1 MKELQE
7 KLREKNQALE
17 VHFCLFDSWRVRV
30 MLSNATFSYVVAVSF
45 IGGGNGS
52 ARRKP
57 PEKMNKSFLA
67 NLVQRLSVAAVSSS
81 SSFSF
86 YIGLGTLKPSVV

>member
-17 VHFCLFDSWRVRV
+17 VHFCLFDCWRVRV
-30 MLSNATFSYVVAVSF
+30 MLSNTTFSYVVAVSF
-45 IGGGNGS
+45 IGGGNRS
-52 ARRKP
+52 TRRKP

-67 NLVQRLSVAAVSSS
+67 NLDQRLSVAEVSSS
-81 SSFSF
+81 ASFSF
-86 YIGLGTLKPSVV
+86 